1 MTALRKTVLEEMW
14 ERIEATHGDQAPVPA
29 PDMTD
34 LWANARETSSKV
46 YALSQ
51 EVADLHVAVEFLA
64 ELVGRQQVII
74 ERLEKANG

>member
-14 ERIEATHGDQAPVPA
+14 ERIEASHHSQESVPA

-34 LWANARETSSKV
+34 LWANARETSSQV
-46 YALSQ
+46 YGLSQ
-51 EVADLHVAVEFLA
+51 EVEDLRVAVEFLA
-64 ELVGRQQVII
+64 ELVGRQKVII